1 VKGGGNIM
9 EKPYKFLGISA
20 TIFKVLAWVSVA
32 VGVVSAI
39 VIFVGGGTPE
49 APRATGFIG
58 LLLGL
63 IYFFLFFTASEVI
76 ALLLELREKVNK
88 A

>member
-1 VKGGGNIM
+1 MGK
-9 EKPYKFLGISA
+9 KYKLLEISSFV
-20 TIFKVLAWVSVA
+20 FKVLSWVSLVVGIVA
-32 VGVVSAI
+32 AI

-58 LLLGL
+58 LLLG
-63 IYFFLFFTASEVI
+63 IVYFFIFLVTAEVI
-76 ALLLELREKVNK
+76 TLLLEIRSKVEKG